1 VFGDFAIMTSTAIG
15 GNPIS
20 AGVKRFYINP
30 AGNVGIGTTNPGA
43 KLDVH
48 VAGTGIRQY
57 GDANNILSTYAGSGY
72 QVLEAT
78 NSGTTNAFGY
88 NSGAFYVE
96 TAATER
102 IRIDSAGNVGIG
114 TTPNAYSNYT
124 TLTLGNASGTGS
136 ILDIEYQGTRTL
148 SVYAASNGGNI
159 NVIAAKPLILLTSG
173 AERMRILATGQI
185 GMGTTSPVSK
195 LDVQSSG
202 VIARFTSSSN
212 EVPVSISHTSNPRS
226 TIGFYG
232 STSVNDYNVRVGA
245 DGNDFI
251 AYTNNIERMR
261 INSSGNVGIG
271 TTSPSEILTIPG
283 NYGVGLGYKTFYSSG
298 GTVPA
303 GVGPS
308 YYLVATL
315 NQLQGTTLS
324 SKHQYKFFLTTTG
337 TGTYNSSVYIVYA
350 NSNDTA
356 WLVREVARRGTVSN
370 HPELTVSGTEARIY
384 NDHPSAYGVLYRV
397 ETTNSGQAN
406 TAPDIFGS
414 DYMWQRTE
422 DRLTYTDGNVGIG
435 TTLPDSKLDVTGGDI
450 TVNVSGTGLMS
461 YKYNNSVVGSIT
473 TNGVAT
479 AFNTSSDYRLKE
491 DLQDF
496 AGLDMVSKI
505 PVYDFK
511 WKTDESRSYGV
522 MAHELQEVL
531 PDAVVGDKD
540 AEEMQGVDYS
550 KIVPLLVKSIQELKA
565 DNDSLKARIETLEN
579 N

>member
-1 VFGDFAIMTSTAIG
+1 
-15 GNPIS
+15 
-20 AGVKRFYINP
+20 
-30 AGNVGIGTTNPGA
+30 
-43 KLDVH
+43 
-48 VAGTGIRQY
+48 
-57 GDANNILSTYAGSGY
+57 
-72 QVLEAT
+72 
-78 NSGTTNAFGY
+78 
-88 NSGAFYVE
+88 VE